1 MHRSLIIVNQ
11 VDLIP
16 LRNRETNKLCLKLTS
31 YLNYPKILQR
41 VCITLIKIQSSFYIV
56 RCPEGHTGLVYFIV
70 FSIKFSWVCTRHTNM
85 HIGNWTVTDYPL
97 LFATSIADFYWLMI
111 FKSPVTVFV
120 WKDIWM
126 V

>member
-85 HIGNWTVTDYPL
+85 HIGN
-97 LFATSIADFYWLMI
+97 
-111 FKSPVTVFV
+111 
-120 WKDIWM
+120 
-126 V
+126 